1 MGRIPPWVQGNFYRN
16 GPGKFEFGEDQY
28 AHFFDPLAIA
38 QKFQF
43 TFDANKKRT
52 IVRYNSKFI
61 QTRNFRENE
70 KASRIVYPEVGT
82 WAEDDLVQFYP
93 NGSQIEDEQ
102 QVAEKSQSC
111 VEPADRQNGLN
122 CDDRACYSSRPS
134 TRSAAKRSELA
145 HSTSRKM
152 QNVSFAIVK
161 F

>member
-43 TFDANKKRT
+43 TFDAQKKRT
-52 IVRYNSKFI
+52 IVKYNSKFI

-82 WAEDDLVQFYP
+82 WAEDKLVKFYP
-93 NGSQIEDEQ
+93 NGSQIKDEE
-102 QVAEKSQSC
+102 QVAKNRC
-111 VEPADRQNGLN
+111 KYLQNHFPTDNTNISLL
-122 CDDRACYSSRPS
+122 
-134 TRSAAKRSELA
+134 TIAKRWLLA
-145 HSTSRKM
+145 MTETPLFHVLDSG
-152 QNVSFAIVK
+152 NF